1 MAPPGRG
8 RPFVMFKAMMSAK
21 FHLTHFLWVFVCV
34 CFFVFSVLFNY
45 SPTLEKCV
53 PSFLGQSWVAPRAVD
68 A

>member
-34 CFFVFSVLFNY
+34 CFLFFVCSSIIHQRWKNVYRLFW
-45 SPTLEKCV
+45 
-53 PSFLGQSWVAPRAVD
+53 GRAGLPH
-68 A
+68 AL